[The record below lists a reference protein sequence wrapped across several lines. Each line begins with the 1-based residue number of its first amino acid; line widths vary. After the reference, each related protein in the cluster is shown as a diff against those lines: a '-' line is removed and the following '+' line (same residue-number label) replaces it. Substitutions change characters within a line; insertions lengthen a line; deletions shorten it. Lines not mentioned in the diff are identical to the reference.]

1 MFDTEASPG
10 TALGGR
16 LVSGRGNGKVGMEVK
31 LSPNRPREVGVLEVG
46 TWKDEGTE

>member
-16 LVSGRGNGKVGMEVK
+16 LDACEWERQRESRDGDGGEVVTK
-31 LSPNRPREVGVLEVG
+31 QA
-46 TWKDEGTE
+46 